1 MSLHLPV
8 PRRSRFFRRVTGP
21 WTVMALVASLTLGGC
36 ALVTNT
42 GTTPTATPVDVPTPT
57 PTSVIPSND
66 GVSSQVVFPSIAELV
81 DRMAPTVVSIVVE
94 SQQTDGFFGTRRV
107 TGSGSGVIFREDG
120 YILTNNHVVEGATKI
135 SVSLFDGRETIAK
148 LVGTDPRTDL
158 AVIKI
163 DLENLSAA
171 PLGDASSM
179 RVGDWVIAIGN
190 ALALRGDP
198 TVTVGVVSAIG
209 RSIPLGNSTNLSG
222 LIQTDAAINPGNS
235 GGPLINL
242 RGEVIGLNTAILR
255 GQDAQGIGFAVST
268 ETAIPVAEQLI
279 ANGRVVRAYLGVFP
293 SDLDRAMAA
302 EMDIAAREG
311 VVMVAVEPG
320 TPAEKAGIQEEDVL
334 IALDDQAVPNVV
346 TLERLLIGHFQVGQT
361 IVVTVL
367 RGDERRVLSLT
378 LGENPG

>member
-1 MSLHLPV
+1 
-8 PRRSRFFRRVTGP
+8 
-21 WTVMALVASLTLGGC
+21 
-36 ALVTNT
+36 
-42 GTTPTATPVDVPTPT
+42 
-57 PTSVIPSND
+57 
-66 GVSSQVVFPSIAELV
+66 VSSRLVFPSITELV
-81 DRMAPTVVSIVVE
+81 DQLAPTVVSIVVE
-94 SQQTDGFFGTRRV
+94 SEQTTGFFGTPRV
-107 TGSGSGVIFREDG
+107 TGSGSGVIFREEG
-120 YILTNNHVVEGATKI
+120 YILTNNHVVEGATRI
-135 SVSLFDGRETIAK
+135 SVSLFDGREAIAV
-148 LVGTDPRTDL
+148 LVGTDPRTDI
-158 AVIKI
+158 AVIKVN
-163 DLENLSAA
+163 LGNLSAA

-209 RSIPLGNSTNLSG
+209 RSIPLDNSTNLSG

-235 GGPLINL
+235 GGALINL

-268 ETAIPVAEQLI
+268 ETAIPVADQLI

-293 SDLDRAMAA
+293 NDLDRAMAA

-320 TPAEKAGIQEEDVL
+320 TPAEKAGILEEDVL

-367 RGDERRVLSLT
+367 SGSERRMLSLT

>member
-1 MSLHLPV
+1 MSSPLPV
-8 PRRSRFFRRVTGP
+8 PWRPRFLRRITGP
-21 WTVMALVASLTLGGC
+21 WTVLALVASLTLGGC

-42 GTTPTATPVDVPTPT
+42 GPTPTATPVEVPT
-57 PTSVIPSND
+57 PTSVATSTS
-66 GVSSQVVFPSIAELV
+66 GASSQVIFPSIAELV
-81 DRMAPTVVSIVVE
+81 DQMAPTVVSIVVE
-94 SQQTDGFFGTRRV
+94 SVQSEGFFGTRRV

-120 YILTNNHVVEGATKI
+120 YILTNNHVVEGATRI
-135 SVSLFDGRETIAK
+135 SVSLFDGRETIAE
-148 LVGTDPRTDL
+148 LVGTDPRTDI

-163 DLENLSAA
+163 DLEDLSAA

-209 RSIPLGNSTNLSG
+209 RSIPVDNSTNLSG

-255 GQDAQGIGFAVST
+255 GQDAQGIGFAVSM
-268 ETAIPVAEQLI
+268 ETAIPVADQLI

-361 IVVTVL
+361 ITVTLL

>member
-1 MSLHLPV
+1 MISPLPV
-8 PRRSRFFRRVTGP
+8 PRRSRLLRRIAGL
-21 WTVMALVASLTLGGC
+21 WTVLVLVASLTLGGC
-36 ALVTNT
+36 SLVISTEL
-42 GTTPTATPVDVPTPT
+42 TPTATPIDVPTPT
-57 PTSVIPSND
+57 PTSVAPSTG
-66 GVSSQVVFPSIAELV
+66 GVSSQLVFPSITELV
-81 DRMAPTVVSIVVE
+81 DQLAPTVVSIVVGSE
-94 SQQTDGFFGTRRV
+94 QTDGFFGTRRV
-107 TGSGSGVIFREDG
+107 TGSGSGIIFREDG
-120 YILTNNHVVEGATKI
+120 YILTNNHVVGGATRI
-135 SVSLFDGRETIAK
+135 SVSLFDGREAIAV
-148 LVGTDPRTDL
+148 LVGTDPRTDI

-163 DLENLSAA
+163 NLGNLSAA

-179 RVGDWVIAIGN
+179 RVGDWV
-190 ALALRGDP
+190 
-198 TVTVGVVSAIG
+198 SAIG
-209 RSIPLGNSTNLSG
+209 RSIPLDNSTNLSG

-268 ETAIPVAEQLI
+268 ETAIPVADQLI

-293 SDLDRAMAA
+293 NDLDRAMAA

-346 TLERLLIGHFQVGQT
+346 TLERLLIGYFQVGQT

-367 RGDERRVLSLT
+367 RGDERRMLSLT

>member
-1 MSLHLPV
+1 MSSPLPV
-8 PRRSRFFRRVTGP
+8 PWRSRFLRRVTGP
-21 WTVMALVASLTLGGC
+21 WTVLALVASLTLGGC

-42 GTTPTATPVDVPTPT
+42 GPTPTATPVEVPT
-57 PTSVIPSND
+57 PTSVATSTS
-66 GVSSQVVFPSIAELV
+66 GASSQVIFPSIAELV
-81 DRMAPTVVSIVVE
+81 DQMAPTVVSIVVE
-94 SQQTDGFFGTRRV
+94 SVQSEGFFGTRRV

-120 YILTNNHVVEGATKI
+120 YILTNNHVVEGATRI
-135 SVSLFDGRETIAK
+135 SVSLFDGRETIAE
-148 LVGTDPRTDL
+148 LVGTDPRTDI

-163 DLENLSAA
+163 DLEDLSAA

-209 RSIPLGNSTNLSG
+209 RSIPVDNSTNLSG

-255 GQDAQGIGFAVST
+255 GQDAQGIGFAVSM
-268 ETAIPVAEQLI
+268 ETAIPVADQLI

-361 IVVTVL
+361 IVVTLL